1 MTKKQSKA
9 NEAFGLLFGAEEQNQ
24 VGIHVDGQI
33 FSRDEIVERKADA
46 KDCYLIVMTGKTGT
60 KINDLYD
67 TTIMNGDKEVR
78 LSGKHRLQ
86 GAALRGLKEAM
97 NLKGI
102 HGTMSIFN
110 HTIEDAE
117 ELIHEHNRMMIK
129 LAKNVEWIVAGRV
142 NLSEAEIDEIM
153 PKLRKE
159 YHEKLIAS
167 GEIIDNGK
175 TYLFT
180 EYENR
185 KEGLRYNEANQLI
198 NDLRLNYKHEQAE
211 YTSLRL
217 MKYIELV

>member
-24 VGIHVDGQI
+24 VGIHVDGQV

-46 KDCYLIVMTGKTGT
+46 TDCYLIVMTGKSGT

-78 LSGKHRLQ
+78 LAGKHRLQ

-110 HTIEDAE
+110 HTIEDAD

-129 LAKNVEWIVAGRV
+129 LAKNVDWIVAGKI
-142 NLSEAEIDEIM
+142 NLSEAEIDEVM

-159 YHEKLIAS
+159 YHATQIEN
-167 GEIIDNGK
+167 GTIIDDGSH
-175 TYLFT
+175 YRFT

-185 KEGLRYNEANQLI
+185 KDGLRYGQANELI
-198 NDLRLNYKHEQAE
+198 NDCRLRYKHEQAE